1 HHLAVERQHV
11 VVVVADRESRV
22 DEARL
27 TGREI
32 ETIEPAARLRI
43 RAARVV
49 DQRRTVWRPIRRLE
63 GLLRAEDD
71 LAVPATY
78 VEQLESA
85 ADVVAIG
92 REVGLRRAREPHV
105 AEDDLLDDI
114 RIVRA
119 QEQPDLHLVVE
130 P

>member
-1 HHLAVERQHV
+1 MQIGRREWRDALRDAACRRHCEDRRLAFVRALIVGPHHLAIERQHV

-78 VEQLESA
+78 VEQLES
-85 ADVVAIG
+85 
-92 REVGLRRAREPHV
+92 
-105 AEDDLLDDI
+105 
-114 RIVRA
+114 
-119 QEQPDLHLVVE
+119 
-130 P
+130 